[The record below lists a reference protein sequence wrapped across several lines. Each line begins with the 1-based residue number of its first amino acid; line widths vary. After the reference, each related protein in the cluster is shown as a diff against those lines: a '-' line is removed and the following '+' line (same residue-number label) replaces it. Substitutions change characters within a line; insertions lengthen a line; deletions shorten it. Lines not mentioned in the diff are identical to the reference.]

1 MWMCLL
7 FLQMNWWEPQPR
19 ITNTWLGLSS
29 DHFYLTILSLGLEAL
44 SLCTIYVSASIVL
57 EGFSSQLTPVN
68 LALKCFSLWNLLLG
82 KFTLSSS
89 FWTCLASS
97 TQVLWFKLLSK
108 LTDSNWLLIFWC
120 LSFLWLTQSLSAT
133 CLCKTVLVKLP
144 PNSRNW
150 IAMNWAPLHCL
161 STEWTPKGLTLPLCC
176 S

>member
-108 LTDSNWLLIFWC
+108 LTDLNWL
-120 LSFLWLTQSLSAT
+120 FLACDWIALLRKAASKLRELNCSELNYSSLST
-133 CLCKTVLVKLP
+133 TVL
-144 PNSRNW
+144 NW
-150 IAMNWAPLHCL
+150 IEHN
-161 STEWTPKGLTLPLCC
+161 
-176 S
+176 